1 MHFPLYGVTQFSV
14 NYRGYWSYGNKL
26 ILGINC
32 DGVALIKPDDK
43 FVMYEY
49 RYSDIESLLVD
60 PSGKMDDIQQ
70 IRSLY

>member
-1 MHFPLYGVTQFSV
+1 MHFPLYGVSQFSV
-14 NYRGYWSYGNKL
+14 TYRGYWAYGNKL

-32 DGVALIKPDDK
+32 EGIVLIKPDDK

-60 PSGKMDDIQQ
+60 PSGCIISILIQ
-70 IRSLY
+70 